1 MHPEV
6 LKRELILISLHVNQ
20 CLIQIKYQQLV
31 EASLCKLKFYFI
43 LRSDHRELFYLLYH
57 VDSLED
63 LHRHVFVDRELKRA
77 IRKVLILLE
86 DFLRVQWCR
95 VRRALLRG
103 CILLSRAARIHQSAS
118 VFLAV

>member
-20 CLIQIKYQQLV
+20 RLIQVKYQQLV
-31 EASLCKLKFYFI
+31 EASLCKLKIYFI

-63 LHRHVFVDRELKRA
+63 LHRHVLVDRELKRA
-77 IRKVLILLE
+77 IGKVLILLE
-86 DFLRVQWCR
+86 DFLRVQRCR

-103 CILLSRAARIHQSAS
+103 CILLS
-118 VFLAV
+118 

>member
-63 LHRHVFVDRELKRA
+63 LHRHVFVDRKLKRA

>member
-6 LKRELILISLHVNQ
+6 LERELILISLHVNQ
-20 CLIQIKYQQLV
+20 RLIQVKYQQLV
-31 EASLCKLKFYFI
+31 EASLCKLKIYFI

-63 LHRHVFVDRELKRA
+63 LHRHVLVDRELERA
-77 IRKVLILLE
+77 IGKVLILFE
-86 DFLRVQWCR
+86 NFLRVQRCR
-95 VRRALLRG
+95 VRGALLRG

-118 VFLAV
+118 IFLAV

>member
-43 LRSDHRELFYLLYH
+43 LRTDHRELFYLLYH

-63 LHRHVFVDRELKRA
+63 LHRHVFVDRELQRA